1 MKKVE
6 NYELKK
12 TMKKKLKPYIK
23 LDKKTI
29 EFDNTR
35 IEKYEFHQYKSP
47 ILIKDIDINEIV
59 ISNKICFGKQD
70 FKYFIGYKVAKKI
83 KPLCIFCSRMSMYKR
98 DFFIK
103 MKICLDI
110 YNEIWEN
117 VSNIIKKK
125 IIGELMYDEKF
136 LKAEK
141 KN

>member
-47 ILIKDIDINEIV
+47 ILIKDIDINETLV
-59 ISNKICFGKQD
+59 SNKISFGEQNS
-70 FKYFIGYKVAKKI
+70 KYFIGYKNDRKI
-83 KPLCIFCSRMSMYKR
+83 EPSVMFHLRMSIYER
-98 DFFIK
+98 DIHSA
-103 MKICLDI
+103 M
-110 YNEIWEN
+110 
-117 VSNIIKKK
+117 
-125 IIGELMYDEKF
+125 
-136 LKAEK
+136 
-141 KN
+141 

>member
-1 MKKVE
+1 M
-6 NYELKK
+6 
-12 TMKKKLKPYIK
+12 
-23 LDKKTI
+23 
-29 EFDNTR
+29 
-35 IEKYEFHQYKSP
+35 
-47 ILIKDIDINEIV
+47 IKDIDINEIV

-70 FKYFIGYKVAKKI
+70 FKYFIGYKVARKI

-125 IIGELMYDEKF
+125 IIGEAYVWWKVSESWKKKLTQKKKAFIVF
-136 LKAEK
+136 LNE
-141 KN
+141 

>member
-1 MKKVE
+1 MKMG
-6 NYELKK
+6 KK
-12 TMKKKLKPYIK
+12 F
-23 LDKKTI
+23 I
-29 EFDNTR
+29 EFEDAR
-35 IEKYEFHQYKSP
+35 IEEQEFHQYKSP

-110 YNEIWEN
+110 YITKFGKTLAILSKRKLLEN
-117 VSNIIKKK
+117 LCMMKS
-125 IIGELMYDEKF
+125 F
-136 LKAEK
+136 
-141 KN
+141 

>member
-1 MKKVE
+1 M
-6 NYELKK
+6 
-12 TMKKKLKPYIK
+12 
-23 LDKKTI
+23 
-29 EFDNTR
+29 
-35 IEKYEFHQYKSP
+35 
-47 ILIKDIDINEIV
+47 IKDIDINDIV

-70 FKYFIGYKVAKKI
+70 FKYFIGYKVNKKI

-103 MKICLDI
+103 MKIYLDI

-141 KN
+141 KKLTQKKKAFIVFLNE

>member
-1 MKKVE
+1 M
-6 NYELKK
+6 
-12 TMKKKLKPYIK
+12 
-23 LDKKTI
+23 
-29 EFDNTR
+29 
-35 IEKYEFHQYKSP
+35 
-47 ILIKDIDINEIV
+47 IKDIDINEIV

-70 FKYFIGYKVAKKI
+70 FKYFIGYKVNKKI

-125 IIGELMYDEKF
+125 IIGELIYNEKF

-141 KN
+141 KINTKEEGFHCISKRVILIDSVYVKNEYCYLKVFLEKHYFKKDRNLF